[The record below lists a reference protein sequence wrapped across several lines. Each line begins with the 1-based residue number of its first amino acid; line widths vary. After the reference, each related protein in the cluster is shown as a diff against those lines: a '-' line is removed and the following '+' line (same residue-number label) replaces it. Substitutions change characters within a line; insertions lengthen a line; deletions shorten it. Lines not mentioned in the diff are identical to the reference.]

1 MADQK
6 LHPAVTVSNIRTF
19 IPIILDNE
27 ASDYNTWSELF
38 RIHCTAFLVA
48 DHLKPRPSSPAATS
62 SSASS
67 PDSWER
73 LDAIVLQ
80 WIYGTISTGLLKTVI
95 KKSTTAYD
103 AWKVIENLFQDNK
116 ATRALLLKQKFTN
129 TRLENFSSMHEYCQ
143 ELKVLA
149 DQLNNVDA
157 PVDEH
162 DLVLQTITGLT
173 EQYETVGTI
182 LQNTK
187 PLPTFIGVRSQLC
200 MNETTKAN
208 QALHSSQQAAT
219 ALHVQSHT
227 RPPSDHTN
235 NASPNNASDSTR
247 GRGRSRGRG
256 RGRSSSSQPNRS
268 RGQTTYTAQTQHPYI
283 IFPNNWANTQWASLL
298 NNTYSPQLNH
308 TPPCPYPS
316 TPQPNSSPGILGPRP
331 AQAHLAT
338 YSPTPTDI
346 AQALYTLSM
355 SQPSNPIGYMDTGAT
370 GHMEQPG
377 INSRSNFNTCTN
389 KQIIVGNGTT
399 IPVVGQGNKTLP
411 PPFPPLKLNNIL
423 YAPNLIKNLISVR
436 RLTTDNLL
444 SIEFDPFGFLVK
456 DLKTKEPIL
465 RCNSSEDLYP
475 LTTNFIK
482 PSSTPT
488 ALVGITQDRWHQ
500 RLGHPGNSLLHSF
513 EESIYPFSIQHSNTT
528 LDYTF
533 LTSPLNPLLWD
544 NIHSHSRT
552 TPPNDPNP
560 SPLGPTN
567 AGPTTPLGPNSAGPT
582 VPQPHSPS
590 IIQPPGPQSAH
601 PGPTTTPIAPS
612 PPAHPSNSA
621 SNTQT
626 PTQPTPP
633 PSVPQQPTRTMRT
646 RAMDGISKPKHLFN
660 LNTTFLVPIPK
671 NPHLALSTKEWYDAM
686 QNEFSALIKNDTW
699 ELIPRRPDMNI
710 IRSMWLFKHKFRSD
724 GSLERYK
731 ARLVCDGRSQQ
742 VGVDC
747 GDTFSPVV
755 KPTTIRTVLTMALSN
770 SWTIHQLDVTNA
782 FLHGHLQETVYM
794 HQPMGFRH
802 RDYPDHVC
810 RLKKSLYGLKQAPRA
825 WYQRFT
831 DFVIQHGFT
840 QCKTDNSLFIYHHGH
855 DVAYLL
861 IYVDDI
867 ILTTSSDQLRQRLMT
882 VLADEFAMKDLG
894 PLSYFLGISVIRTGD
909 TLFLSQQAYAKDII
923 HRAGMDSCKP
933 AATPVDTQSK
943 LASEPDSVFNDPT
956 TYRSLAGALQYLTFT
971 RPDIAY
977 AVQQIC
983 MHMHSPCMAHWN
995 ALKRIIRYLQG
1006 TTDYGLHLRSSSALS
1021 IRAYTDADW
1030 AGCPDTRRSTSG
1042 YCVYLGN
1049 NLISWSSKRQSTI
1062 SRSSAEAEYR
1072 GVANVV
1078 AEICWLRNL
1087 LLELHRPLTKA
1098 SLVYCDNV
1106 SAIYLSG
1113 NPVQHQRTKHIELDI
1128 HFVRE
1133 HVQKGLVRILHMP
1146 SRFQIADIFTKGLPR
1161 VLFDDFRSSLSIRSP
1176 PASTAGV

>member
-1 MADQK
+1 M
-6 LHPAVTVSNIRTF
+6 
-19 IPIILDNE
+19 
-27 ASDYNTWSELF
+27 
-38 RIHCTAFLVA
+38 
-48 DHLKPRPSSPAATS
+48 
-62 SSASS
+62 
-67 PDSWER
+67 
-73 LDAIVLQ
+73 DA
-80 WIYGTISTGLLKTVI
+80 
-95 KKSTTAYD
+95 
-103 AWKVIENLFQDNK
+103 
-116 ATRALLLKQKFTN
+116 
-129 TRLENFSSMHEYCQ
+129 YCQ
-143 ELKVLA
+143 EIKVLA

-157 PVDEH
+157 PVDEQ
-162 DLVLQTITGLT
+162 DLVLQTIAGLT

-187 PLPTFIGVRSQLC
+187 PLPSFFEVRSQLC

-219 ALHVQSHT
+219 ALHVQSQT
-227 RPPSDHTN
+227 RSFSANPNTTASQTTSDT
-235 NASPNNASDSTR
+235 TR

-256 RGRSSSSQPNRS
+256 RGRSSTSQPTRS
-268 RGQTTYTAQTQHPYI
+268 RGQPNYPAQSQHPYI
-283 IFPNNWANTQWASLL
+283 IFPNNWATTQWASLL
-298 NNTYSPQLNH
+298 NNTYSPQSNQ

-316 TPQPNSSPGILGPRP
+316 TPRPNGSHGILGPRP
-331 AQAHLAT
+331 AQAHMAT

-355 SQPSNPIGYMDTGAT
+355 SQPSDPVAYMDTGAS

-377 INSRSNFNTCTN
+377 MTSPFIFNTCTN

-399 IPVVGQGNKTLP
+399 IPVIGQGNKTLP

-465 RCNSSEDLYP
+465 RCNSSGDLYP

-482 PSSTPT
+482 PPSKPI
-488 ALVGITQDRWHQ
+488 ALAAVTQDRWHQ
-500 RLGHPGNSLLHSF
+500 RLGHPGKSLLHSLKSSSFIDFSKPNNTLCQSCVFGKSVKLPFYDSMNKTHLPFDIIHSDLWTSPVLSTGGHRYYILFLDDLTDFLWTYPLTNKSQF

-533 LTSPLNPLLWD
+533 LSPPFNPLLWD
-544 NIHSHSRT
+544 NVRSSKPT
-552 TPPNDPNP
+552 APPNAPHP
-560 SPLGPTN
+560 TSLGPTPT
-567 AGPTTPLGPNSAGPT
+567 GPTASHQPSPSPHQPSRTASLGPTPAPLAQTLSPT
-582 VPQPHSPS
+582 HSPPSPHPSDPAPNTHTPPQPSP
-590 IIQPPGPQSAH
+590 
-601 PGPTTTPIAPS
+601 
-612 PPAHPSNSA
+612 
-621 SNTQT
+621 
-626 PTQPTPP
+626 QPTPP
-633 PSVPQQPTRTMRT
+633 HSVPQQPPRTMRT
-646 RAMDGISKPKHLFN
+646 RAMDGITKPKKLFN
-660 LNTTFLVPIPK
+660 LNTTSIVPIPK
-671 NPHLALSTKEWYDAM
+671 TPHLALSTPEWYDAM
-686 QNEFSALIKNDTW
+686 QNEFSALIKNETW
-699 ELIPRRPDMNI
+699 ELVPRCSDMNI

-755 KPTTIRTVLTMALSN
+755 KPTTIRTVLTLALSK
-770 SWTIHQLDVTNA
+770 SWPIHQLDVTNA

-831 DFVIQHGFT
+831 DFVLQHGFT

-867 ILTTSSDQLRQRLMT
+867 ILTTSSDQLRQQLMT
-882 VLADEFAMKDLG
+882 ILAGEFAMKDLG
-894 PLSYFLGISVIRTGD
+894 PLSYFLGISVTRTGD
-909 TLFLSQQAYAKDII
+909 TLFLSQHAYAKDII

-943 LASEPDSVFNDPT
+943 LASEPDSSFDDPT

-995 ALKRIIRYLQG
+995 ALKRILRYLQG
-1006 TTDYGLHLRSSSALS
+1006 TADYGLHLRYSSALS
-1021 IRAYTDADW
+1021 IRAYTYADW

-1042 YCVYLGN
+1042 YCVYLGD

-1098 SLVYCDNV
+1098 SLVYSDNV